1 MSLLTI
7 QPSTIDN
14 MLVENVPDNNLGAGA
29 AISIY
34 SSSAAN
40 RRIIIQ
46 FDFSAL
52 PAGSS
57 ITAAT
62 LELYYGTYITND
74 PVGRL
79 LWANELTETGWT
91 ETKSTWNAAYDADL
105 DGVND
110 AGDIFWATP
119 GGDFI
124 TTDRASCVVPA
135 AFGWLSWNVL
145 ALVTHFQGNHNKIA
159 NFLIHD
165 GTEGSATQY
174 VVYCFSREYTTD
186 TTLCP
191 KLVIT
196 YSSGTNL
203 VVQDGTQGQAV
214 NNEVLTQVHNIAVA
228 SGIQAQTVEN
238 IVLTQAHVLI
248 PANGLQGQAVGNVVL
263 TQVHALAVAG
273 GVQAQAADNAVL
285 TQAHNL
291 AVADGA
297 QGQSV
302 GNVLLTQ
309 VHTLAVASGI
319 QAQEVDAPA
328 LTQVHILSV
337 SGGSQAQTVGNVAL
351 TQAHN
356 LAVASGL
363 QDQTVDNILLDLATF
378 LTVADGTQGQSVG
391 NVILAQIHNLAVFG
405 GVQAQTAEDVILT
418 QDHNLAVAGGA
429 QAQAVG
435 NVVLTTTAPPTSP
448 IKVLLVSGN
457 MIIQVG

>member
-1 MSLLTI
+1 MSTLTI
-7 QPSTIDN
+7 QPSTADTYLRQSAVYNNFGGEVSLQVASCYDSYEQIFDN
-14 MLVENVPDNNLGAGA
+14 
-29 AISIY
+29 S
-34 SSSAAN
+34 
-40 RRIIIQ
+40 RIISE
-46 FDFSAL
+46 FDFHVGL
-52 PAGSS
+52 PAGAVIS
-57 ITAAT
+57 AAT
-62 LELYYGTYITND
+62 LSLSYYSKERD
-74 PVGRL
+74 PVGRTY
-79 LWANELTETGWT
+79 WVYELTQTGWVELEASWGT
-91 ETKSTWNAAYDADL
+91 YKTGIGWAA
-105 DGVND
+105 G
-110 AGDIFWATP
+110 
-119 GGDFI
+119 GGDYI
-124 TTDRASCVVPA
+124 TDRGASQTVPA
-135 AFGWLSWNVL
+135 SYGWMSWDVL
-145 ALVTHFQGNHNKIA
+145 DLVQHFQSSHA
-159 NFLIHD
+159 NVAHLLIRD
-165 GTEGSATQY
+165 GTENAALNVIPYQAYFRS
-174 VVYCFSREYTTD
+174 SDYTTD

-196 YSSGTNL
+196 YTSGTNL
-203 VVQDGTQGQAV
+203 VVQDGTQGQEV

-309 VHTLAVASGI
+309 AHTLAVANGS
-319 QAQEVDAPA
+319 QAQAVDDFA
-328 LTQVHILSV
+328 LTQIHILSV
-337 SGGSQAQTVGNVAL
+337 SGGNQVQAAGNVAP

>member
-1 MSLLTI
+1 MSTLTI
-7 QPSTIDN
+7 QPSTADN
-14 MLVENVPDNNLGAGA
+14 IPYKGIANYNNGTLIRVEVDGHSTG
-29 AISIY
+29 ISHTLIK
-34 SSSAAN
+34 
-40 RRIIIQ
+40 
-46 FDFSAL
+46 FDFSTL
-52 PAGSS
+52 PTGAVISLAQLSLYHYDNYGSPD
-57 ITAAT
+57 
-62 LELYYGTYITND
+62 GRTYWVQRVTQ
-74 PVGRL
+74 
-79 LWANELTETGWT
+79 TGWT
-91 ETKSTWNAAYDADL
+91 EDESTWSAAYDADL
-105 DGVND
+105 DGVSD
-110 AGDIFWATP
+110 AGDIFWVTP
-119 GGDFI
+119 GGD
-124 TTDRASCVVPA
+124 TTSTDQASAVVPA
-135 AFGWLSWNVL
+135 I
-145 ALVTHFQGNHNKIA
+145 GNWMTWTITGIVQYAQA
-159 NFLIHD
+159 NTGKVAHLLIRD
-165 GTEGSATQY
+165 GNEEAEATTASEFY
-174 VVYCFSREYTTD
+174 SREYTTD
-186 TTLCP
+186 TSLCP

-196 YSSGTNL
+196 YTSGTNL
-203 VVQDGTQGQAV
+203 VVQDGTQGQEV

-363 QDQTVDNILLDLATF
+363 QDQIVDNVLLDLATF
-378 LTVADGTQGQSVG
+378 LIVAGGTQGQSVG
-391 NVILAQIHNLAVFG
+391 NVILAQVHNLAVFG
-405 GVQAQTAEDVILT
+405 GIQAQAAEDVIFT